1 MSKLVLTPKSMTSTS
16 GDIAD
21 WRWRGRRAVRMM
33 HILHWGYGDITMWG
47 ERMEMSIAG
56 KVISMFR
63 LAQFHHKFNSSKEA
77 IKFSESAK
85 KLALDIFDYR
95 NALSVIHFLSKID
108 T

>member
-1 MSKLVLTPKSMTSTS
+1 
-16 GDIAD
+16 
-21 WRWRGRRAVRMM
+21 
-33 HILHWGYGDITMWG
+33 
-47 ERMEMSIAG
+47 
-56 KVISMFR
+56 MFR

-108 T
+108 TTNSINHLNDYIRL